1 MARRNGSGIALL
13 ADPLRLRIIALL
25 ALAPR
30 RSSLVAR
37 QLGISR
43 SSATRQLHLLR
54 DAGLVVSMPGAIDRR
69 QVVYMIPSGKLR
81 VITAW
86 LAGTRI
92 GLDEPHP
99 VFDIELRERASTQS
113 RFELIADNRNDVDN
127 PDLTN
132 DPVPPSSTSLRVT
145 ASIATPRLRT

>member
-1 MARRNGSGIALL
+1 
-13 ADPLRLRIIALL
+13 
-25 ALAPR
+25 
-30 RSSLVAR
+30 
-37 QLGISR
+37 
-43 SSATRQLHLLR
+43 
-54 DAGLVVSMPGAIDRR
+54 MPGAIDRR
-69 QVVYMIPSGKLR
+69 QVVYMIPSRKLR

-145 ASIATPRLRT
+145 ATIANPRLASLESGGHMATAVVRSHRCA

>member
-1 MARRNGSGIALL
+1 VPRRNGSGIALL

-25 ALAPR
+25 ALSPR

-43 SSATRQLHLLR
+43 SSATRQLQLLR
-54 DAGLVVSMPGAIDRR
+54 EAGLVVSRPGATDRR
-69 QVVYMIPSGKLR
+69 QVIYMVPSGKLR

-92 GLDEPHP
+92 GLDDPHP
-99 VFDIELRERASTQS
+99 VFDIELRERASAAA
-113 RFELIADNRNDVDN
+113 RIELLSDNRNDVDN
-127 PDLTN
+127 P
-132 DPVPPSSTSLRVT
+132 
-145 ASIATPRLRT
+145 I

>member
-1 MARRNGSGIALL
+1 MPRRNGSGIALL

-30 RSSLVAR
+30 RPSTVAR
-37 QLGISR
+37 QPGISR
-43 SSATRQLHLLR
+43 SAAKRHLHLLR
-54 DAGLVVSMPGAIDRR
+54 DAGLVVSRRAVLDRR

-92 GLDEPHP
+92 GLDDPHP
-99 VFDIELRERASTQS
+99 VFDIELRERTSAEG
-113 RFELIADNRNDVDN
+113 RIALVADNRDDVDR
-127 PDLTN
+127 
-132 DPVPPSSTSLRVT
+132 PV
-145 ASIATPRLRT
+145 

>member
-1 MARRNGSGIALL
+1 MPRRNGAGIALL

-43 SSATRQLHLLR
+43 SSATRHLHLLR
-54 DAGLVVSMPGAIDRR
+54 DAGLVVSRPGAIDSR

-92 GLDEPHP
+92 ALDEPHP
-99 VFDIELRERASTQS
+99 VFDIELRERTSAQS
-113 RFELIADNRNDVDN
+113 RFELIADMRNH
-127 PDLTN
+127 PD
-132 DPVPPSSTSLRVT
+132 DQG
-145 ASIATPRLRT
+145 